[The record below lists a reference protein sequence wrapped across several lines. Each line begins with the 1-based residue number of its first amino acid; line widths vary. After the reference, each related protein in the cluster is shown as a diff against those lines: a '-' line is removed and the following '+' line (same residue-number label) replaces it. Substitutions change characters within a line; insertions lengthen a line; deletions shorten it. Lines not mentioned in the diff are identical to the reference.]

1 MRPLGGDAHAH
12 LVAKPSIIERIHAS
26 GGART
31 SQRWDHGA
39 GDGRELALE
48 AIGVLVE
55 TLLEKA
61 RGTTWRVL
69 RTAYRE
75 VSLGATPSG
84 SIGAPMHDNGHDAG
98 TTGDWLARSLVLRT
112 LAPRTAG
119 SESESGSEGAG
130 VRHGRLEAW
139 LEERCGKGEAR
150 RKEGEGMEGRWI
162 FVKA

>member
-1 MRPLGGDAHAH
+1 MHTHSGPIAPIRGGGQAQ
-12 LVAKPSIIERIHAS
+12 
-26 GGART
+26 T
-31 SQRWDHGA
+31 SQRSVQGGRNS
-39 GDGRELALE
+39 GDDRDLALG

-55 TLLEKA
+55 ALLEKA

-75 VSLGATPSG
+75 VSLGATPTTSPT
-84 SIGAPMHDNGHDAG
+84 SSTSALRRDTG
-98 TTGDWLARSLVLRT
+98 TTGDWLARSLVLRSLHPPT
-112 LAPRTAG
+112 PGAAG
-119 SESESGSEGAG
+119 PDSDIDGGG
-130 VRHGRLEAW
+130 VGHAQLEAW

>member
-1 MRPLGGDAHAH
+1 MRPLEGDAHAH
-12 LVAKPSIIERIHAS
+12 LVAKPIIEPIHAS

-39 GDGRELALE
+39 GDGRGLALE
-48 AIGVLVE
+48 AIGVLVK

-84 SIGAPMHDNGHDAG
+84 SISASVHDNAHDTG

-119 SESESGSEGAG
+119 SEPGSEGAG